1 MYDLFFKLLTVF
13 PDSLSNTI
21 IIFLIFVSFVTSFIS
36 AILGLGGGVI
46 LLGIFAIFLD
56 PIAIIPVHGVVQ
68 AASNAGRLITLL
80 GRVHTPIMLPFVLG
94 SCIGAT
100 LGGFTF
106 AQINP
111 EFVQLFVGIF
121 IILTVL
127 KLFPKIRT
135 KYLVFVGIVSS
146 FLTILVGGA
155 GSFAA
160 AVVNSIKLEKL
171 NHIAT
176 LAFMLFIQHFIKI
189 LVFGFL
195 GFAFAPYIS
204 LIALMILSGFTGTLI
219 GRIVVVRL
227 NEDIFRRILDL
238 FLIFLAV
245 KLILGSILGTLG

>member
-1 MYDLFFKLLTVF
+1 MYDFFLKLLTVF
-13 PDSLSNTI
+13 PDNLSNII
-21 IIFLIFVSFVTSFIS
+21 IIFLIFVSFITSLIS

-46 LLGIFAIFLD
+46 LLGILAIYLD

-80 GRVHTPIMLPFVLG
+80 GRVHTPIILPFVLG

-100 LGGFTF
+100 FGGFTF

-111 EFVQLFVGIF
+111 EFIQLFVGIF
-121 IILTVL
+121 IILTVF

-135 KYLVFVGIVSS
+135 KHLVFVGLVSS

-171 NHIAT
+171 SHIAT
-176 LAFMLFIQHFIKI
+176 LAFMLSIQHFLKI
-189 LVFGFL
+189 IVFGFL
-195 GFAFAPYIS
+195 GFAFAPYVS
-204 LIALMILSGFTGTLI
+204 LIALMILSGFMGTLI
-219 GRIVVVRL
+219 GRVLVVSL
-227 NEDIFRRILDL
+227 NEDIFRRVLNL
-238 FLIFLAV
+238 FLILLAV
-245 KLILGSILGTLG
+245 KLIFGSILVTLR

>member
-1 MYDLFFKLLTVF
+1 MYDFFFKLLTVF

-111 EFVQLFVGIF
+111 EFVQLFVE
-121 IILTVL
+121 
-127 KLFPKIRT
+127 
-135 KYLVFVGIVSS
+135 YL
-146 FLTILVGGA
+146 
-155 GSFAA
+155 
-160 AVVNSIKLEKL
+160 
-171 NHIAT
+171 
-176 LAFMLFIQHFIKI
+176 
-189 LVFGFL
+189 
-195 GFAFAPYIS
+195 
-204 LIALMILSGFTGTLI
+204 
-219 GRIVVVRL
+219 
-227 NEDIFRRILDL
+227 
-238 FLIFLAV
+238 
-245 KLILGSILGTLG
+245 

>member
-1 MYDLFFKLLTVF
+1 M
-13 PDSLSNTI
+13 
-21 IIFLIFVSFVTSFIS
+21 
-36 AILGLGGGVI
+36 
-46 LLGIFAIFLD
+46 
-56 PIAIIPVHGVVQ
+56 
-68 AASNAGRLITLL
+68 
-80 GRVHTPIMLPFVLG
+80 
-94 SCIGAT
+94 
-100 LGGFTF
+100 
-106 AQINP
+106 
-111 EFVQLFVGIF
+111 
-121 IILTVL
+121 L

>member
-1 MYDLFFKLLTVF
+1 MYDFFFKFLTVF
-13 PDSLSNTI
+13 PESLSATI
-21 IIFLIFVSFVTSFIS
+21 IIFLIFVSFITSFIS
-36 AILGLGGGVI
+36 AIIGLGGGVI

-80 GRVHTPIMLPFVLG
+80 GRVHTPVLLPFVLG
-94 SCIGAT
+94 SGIGAT

-106 AQINP
+106 TQINP

-127 KLFPKIRT
+127 KWFPKIRT
-135 KYLVFVGIVSS
+135 KHLAFIGIISS

-171 NHIAT
+171 SHIAT
-176 LAFMLFIQHFIKI
+176 LASMLLIQHFLKI
-189 LVFGFL
+189 VVFGFL

-204 LIALMILSGFTGTLI
+204 LIALMILSGFIGTLI
-219 GRIVVVRL
+219 GRVLVVRL
-227 NEDIFRRILDL
+227 NEDIFRKVLNL
-238 FLIFLAV
+238 FLILLAV
-245 KLILGSILGTLG
+245 KLILGSIFQALV